1 MFSNISDRR
10 IDLHST
16 VRFWSTSSNL
26 VELNRE
32 TPTLPLRGFCTTTF
46 LSQLLLWCS
55 RNCSSIEGLRII
67 SLSLKS
73 SVATE
78 STLVNCRVPMR
89 LAKFIPG
96 TTSENAVA
104 LVRRRVIYYFYCLG
118 DSIFLGDYL
127 GESLSSTPWR
137 WPFTFKFYFF

>member
-1 MFSNISDRR
+1 MFALLTCHKFVNCAG
-10 IDLHST
+10 
-16 VRFWSTSSNL
+16 FWSTSSNL
-26 VELNRE
+26 VELKRE
-32 TPTLPLRGFCTTTF
+32 TPILPLRGFCTITF

-78 STLVNCRVPMR
+78 STLVSCRVPMR
-89 LAKFIPG
+89 LTKFIPG
-96 TTSENAVA
+96 ATSENAVA

-118 DSIFLGDYL
+118 DSIFLVGDCL
-127 GESLSSTPWR
+127 GESLSSTPCR
-137 WPFTFKFYFF
+137 WPFTLKFYFF